1 MLRILCFVLSLT
13 FAICEEIK
21 GNVLFRFTSKSCG
34 ICERFSKEWEK
45 VVRDSDPKLTRTID
59 CDKNTKFC
67 LQQDI
72 RSYPTFKVHSKYE
85 GFIDYYGPTDRKAL
99 KAFIKSLSKKDCY
112 STNTCS
118 DEFHEWL
125 DSEPDLSLTKAMKEL
140 KNVNR
145 QFTKFFQNIT
155 SHILKYKNIAY
166 EKVDYIY
173 NYENE

>member
-1 MLRILCFVLSLT
+1 
-13 FAICEEIK
+13 
-21 GNVLFRFTSKSCG
+21 
-34 ICERFSKEWEK
+34 
-45 VVRDSDPKLTRTID
+45 
-59 CDKNTKFC
+59 
-67 LQQDI
+67 
-72 RSYPTFKVHSKYE
+72 
-85 GFIDYYGPTDRKAL
+85 L

-118 DEFHEWL
+118 NEFHEWL

-140 KNVNR
+140 RNVNR